1 MTVNGDGVS
10 FGGNENVLEVDGGDG
25 CKFCKYTKNC

>member
-1 MTVNGDGVS
+1 MGTGSPLDPGGD
-10 FGGNENVLEVDGGDG
+10 ENVLEVDDGDG